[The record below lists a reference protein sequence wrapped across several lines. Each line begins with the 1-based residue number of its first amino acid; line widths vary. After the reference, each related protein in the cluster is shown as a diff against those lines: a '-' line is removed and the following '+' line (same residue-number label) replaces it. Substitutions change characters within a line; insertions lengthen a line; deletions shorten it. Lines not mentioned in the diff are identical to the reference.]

1 MILYNLTVN
10 IEHDVEISWKDW
22 IRGVYIPKVMATG
35 LFSTAKLY
43 RLIEDPNSES
53 ATYSV
58 QFFTETIQSIEK
70 FLEEEAPLLAAEHQ
84 QRFQHKHIA
93 FRTVLQE
100 EKL

>member
-1 MILYNLTVN
+1 MFLYNLTVS

-35 LFSTAKLY
+35 LFSSVKLY
-43 RLIEDPNSES
+43 RLIEDPNSDD

-58 QFFTETIQSIEK
+58 QFFTDTIQDIEK
-70 FLEEEAPLLAAEHQ
+70 FLKDEAPLLAAEHQ
-84 QRFQHKHIA
+84 QRFHHKHVA